1 MNNGRSFI
9 TSRAGWW
16 WRDNHD
22 CIFLDVISVEN
33 LLWAWRHFSRG
44 KRSKKD
50 VVEFELR
57 LEENLFKL
65 HEDLESG
72 SWQPDPYRI
81 SFIQDPKPRK
91 IHEPSVRDR
100 VLYQAIYSKLN
111 IIFDESFIHDS
122 YASRKWKGTHKG
134 IKRFE
139 IFARKI
145 TANYTK
151 VAYVLKCDIRKFF
164 DNIDHNLLLSLVR
177 KRVSDEKFMGLMTQI
192 IESFSTKSGIGVPL
206 GNVTSQ
212 ICSNIFLNEL
222 DQYAKHCLK
231 ARYYIRYCDDFV
243 ILHESKR
250 FLENCILKL
259 DYFLKNKLKLELH
272 PNKISLRKIHNGTD
286 FLGYVSLPHRK
297 ILRTKTKKR
306 IIKKIEKL
314 SIMLQRELISQEY
327 FDQIMSSYK
336 GILTHCKSEK
346 LKEQIGLI
354 AYC

>member
-9 TSRAGWW
+9 TGRAGWW

-33 LLWAWRHFSRG
+33 LLWAWGHFSRG
-44 KRSKKD
+44 KRSKKG

-57 LEENLFKL
+57 LEDNLFKL

-72 SWQPDPYRI
+72 SWRPDPYKI

-145 TANYTK
+145 TENYTK

-222 DQYAKHCLK
+222 DQYAKHQLK
-231 ARYYIRYCDDFV
+231 AKYYIRYCDDFV
-243 ILHESKR
+243 ILHESKE
-250 FLENCILKL
+250 FLEDCISRLTI
-259 DYFLKNKLKLELH
+259 FLKTNLRLELH
-272 PNKISLRKIHNGTD
+272 PNKISLRKIHNGVD
-286 FLGYVSLPHRK
+286 FLGYVSLPHYQVM
-297 ILRTKTKKR
+297 RTKTRRR
-306 IIKKIEKL
+306 IMRKIE
-314 SIMLQRELISQEY
+314 MLATQLQAGKISEIRFNQTLA
-327 FDQIMSSYK
+327 SYK
-336 GILTHCKSEK
+336 GMLTHCKSEK
-346 LKEQIGLI
+346 LKEQIASI
-354 AYC
+354 VYC